1 MSKTTH
7 LETQITDLKEEKEI
21 TTSQEKLDFIDDE
34 IFELEDTIKKLNGEK

>member
-34 IFELEDTIKKLNGEK
+34 IFELKDTIKKLNGEK

>member
-1 MSKTTH
+1 LSKTTH